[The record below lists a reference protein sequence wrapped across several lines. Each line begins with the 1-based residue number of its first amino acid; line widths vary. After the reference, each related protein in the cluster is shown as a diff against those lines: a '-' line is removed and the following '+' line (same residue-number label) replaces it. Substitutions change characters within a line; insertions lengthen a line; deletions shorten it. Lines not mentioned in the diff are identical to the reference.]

1 MGFRNDEDARIHRID
16 ALEGALD
23 EKDAEIARLKAQ
35 LDGSKAREPRG
46 EPSDAL
52 ERGTKK
58 RPAKSAPPRVDGV
71 PEGDRWEVATHQPY
85 IWLLGVVW
93 IAATATWVAYSHFVN
108 GAPAPEAALGMLVC
122 LPSLAL
128 FHRRRLVLDKQA
140 GTVTQRNWV
149 LFVPWSRVAKY
160 SGQSIRVERR
170 RYSSKDVDSRWNGHV
185 FLGKMKLF
193 AMREEEAVALAKR
206 IAAFLGL
213 SCRTITPSAKQ
224 MQRRAVLPLI
234 LTLAGGAIFLAVF
247 LLREHLRG

>member
-16 ALEGALD
+16 ALEGAVS

-35 LDGSKAREPRG
+35 LEDKEARQDRG
-46 EPSDAL
+46 EPSEEEA
-52 ERGTKK
+52 RGTKK

-85 IWLLGVVW
+85 MWMLGVVW
-93 IAATATWVAYSHFVN
+93 IAATAAWVAYSHFVN

-128 FHRRRLVLDKQA
+128 FHRQRLVLDKQA
-140 GTVTQRNWV
+140 GIVTQRNWV

-160 SGQSIRVERR
+160 QGQSIRVERR

-193 AMREEEAVALAKR
+193 AMREEEAVALAQR
-206 IAAFLGL
+206 VAAFLGI
-213 SCRTITPSAKQ
+213 SCRTTTPSAKQ
-224 MQRRAVLPLI
+224 MQRRAMLPLI
-234 LTLAGGAIFLAVF
+234 LTMVGGALFVAAF
-247 LLREHLRG
+247 LLRELLFR